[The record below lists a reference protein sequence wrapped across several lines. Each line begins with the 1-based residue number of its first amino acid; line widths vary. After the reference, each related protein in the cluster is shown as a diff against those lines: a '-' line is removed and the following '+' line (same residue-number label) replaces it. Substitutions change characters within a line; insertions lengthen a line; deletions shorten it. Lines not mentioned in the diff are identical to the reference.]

1 MVVGHG
7 LEFGVPPLS
16 EVLLSVAVSEVLTT
30 AIIVSEEVSF
40 SRSSFPGNLLDQLEC
55 SFLIYFFIEAGSF
68 EVKQGSSS
76 LLAGSG
82 EHDAWNTKPS
92 TVGWSGES
100 TSPALSSVAVNQ
112 DHSRSPARLR
122 NQQYESP
129 QTSSEIPRSSSPYYS
144 IPRQGTVGQV
154 SSMSQSPNNKSYLD
168 PASAASFGETLDF
181 QNAGRGRGLE
191 MGQTFGGGRHLSSVL
206 AGAIEDEDPNHINRG
221 RVVSNPRGV
230 IPTGA
235 EIIGTSVSSA
245 SRSESLPPQQRA
257 NSTPPTYNPNQ
268 ASQDTAGY
276 GAYTHVPT
284 SHPASHGPNPNVGTY
299 PAAAQGRYTDLTR
312 ETRQAEMLAH
322 FRQISVEDENDQF
335 PGGRRLPFT
344 TFNQSPNN
352 PGNLNYPSQPSFA
365 EYPYQQRPAQPALQ
379 NSSLWAQEDG
389 NYGRGQDGFNSEQY
403 AGDGGYPEGLRR
415 PPYDRIG
422 AMSPGDQSVEFQR
435 RGLSSPY
442 YPNGSTPPPPP
453 GDFRSSSRGA
463 PTRTPPSGQPGLNH
477 EKLRQRL
484 LVTQQQLQSPHMNQS
499 QIMMRDQLYRNQQFP
514 VAGPYDYAFQG
525 LRMHMPNYSGSPIS
539 PLVAPTHP
547 ARRNEDIGNLRSA
560 LLEEFRSNSK
570 SNKRYEL
577 KVSHLPMVLRVPCLG
592 FTNKDRTSTI
602 MLWNSAGISTGRDSY
617 SKNLKRQTATRKTLS
632 LPRSG
637 RILCN

>member
-1 MVVGHG
+1 MLMWCRYATHDLEISEGRLELLTKTPHKLLVRVVVMVHG
-7 LEFGVPPLS
+7 QAFGVPPLS
-16 EVLLSVAVSEVLTT
+16 EVPPSVVVSGVLAT
-30 AIIVSEEVSF
+30 AIIMSGEVSF
-40 SRSSFPGNLLDQLEC
+40 SLSLFPGN
-55 SFLIYFFIEAGSF
+55 SFLISFFFSIETGSF
-68 EVKQGSSS
+68 ELKQGSSS

-92 TVGWSGES
+92 AVGWSGES
-100 TSPALSSVAVNQ
+100 TSPALSNVVANQ

-144 IPRQGTVGQV
+144 IPRQGAVGQV

-191 MGQTFGGGRHLSSVL
+191 MGQGFGGGRHLSSVL

-230 IPTGA
+230 VPTGA

-268 ASQDTAGY
+268 TSQDAAGY

-284 SHPASHGPNPNVGTY
+284 SHPVSHGPTHPSVGTY
-299 PAAAQGRYTDLTR
+299 QAAAQGRYTDLTR

-322 FRQISVEDENDQF
+322 FRQISVEEENDQF
-335 PGGRRLPFT
+335 PERRRLPFT
-344 TFNQSPNN
+344 TFSNQSSNS

-365 EYPYQQRPAQPALQ
+365 EYPYQQRPVQSAPQ

-389 NYGRGQDGFNSEQY
+389 SYGRGQDGFSSEQY
-403 AGDGGYPEGLRR
+403 SGEGGYTEAYTEFRR
-415 PPYDRIG
+415 PPYDRVG
-422 AMSPGDQSVEFQR
+422 AMSPGEQSVEFQR
-435 RGLSSPY
+435 RGLASPY

-453 GDFRSSSRGA
+453 PGDFHSSRGA

-499 QIMMRDQLYRNQQFP
+499 QIMMREQLYRNQQFP
-514 VAGPYDYAFQG
+514 VSGPYDYAYQG
-525 LRMHMPNYSGSPIS
+525 LRMHMPNYPGSPIS

-547 ARRNEDIGNLRSA
+547 ARRNEDIGSLRSA

-577 KVSHLPMVLRVPCLG
+577 KVNYPSCYMLG
-592 FTNKDRTSTI
+592 FH
-602 MLWNSAGISTGRDSY
+602 
-617 SKNLKRQTATRKTLS
+617 
-632 LPRSG
+632 
-637 RILCN
+637 